1 MGGEVLK
8 LKTFGEKL
16 SICNSDCVFVESWIP
31 KSADAQKG
39 KIFMEIYLHPGM
51 TWQEIQ
57 DTANGKMSEL
67 EVDELLD
74 TMLKHGLVRYSMEPI
89 RYWPTWR
96 LGDII
101 RNVMKEIPS
110 IDKERLVG
118 EDGYITEEWEDIF

>member
-1 MGGEVLK
+1 MR
-8 LKTFGEKL
+8 LKTFGEKM

-51 TWQEIQ
+51 TMREIHGM
-57 DTANGKMSEL
+57 ANSMPEL
-67 EVDELLD
+67 EVDKLLE
-74 TMLKHGLVRYSMEPI
+74 MMVVHGLVRYSMEPI

-110 IDKERLVG
+110 IDRERLVG
-118 EDGYITEEWEDIF
+118 EDGYVTEEWEDIF